1 MSILVDIVT
10 PERQLLSTQADM
22 VTLPGID
29 GQLGILGGHV
39 PLLTTLDIGEIV
51 LHKGSETV
59 FIAVGGGVVE
69 VRPDK
74 VTVMAD
80 TAEPAEE
87 IDLDR
92 AEAARERA
100 RTSLSEAGP
109 QRDPSALAALR
120 RSSLRIRVARR
131 RSRSTRPGPQFGE
144 DQED

>member
-10 PERQLLSTQADM
+10 PERQLLSRQVDM

-29 GQLGILGGHV
+29 GQMGILGGHV

-51 LHKGSETV
+51 LHEGNETD
-59 FIAVGGGVVE
+59 FIAVSGGVVE
-69 VRPDK
+69 VRPIK
-74 VTVMAD
+74 VTIMAD
-80 TAEPAEE
+80 TAEHAEE
-87 IDLDR
+87 IDVDR

-120 RSSLRIRVARR
+120 RSDLRIRVARR
-131 RSRSTRPGPQFGE
+131 RRSGRSGPRFDE
-144 DQED
+144 AEQE